1 MTPIWVFP
9 VYPLLMI
16 TPLATSLINAIPSTT
31 ETLHLSSQ
39 TILAGALML
48 QGIGFLVSAII
59 YSAFLYRL
67 MTQGLPSPSLLPAM
81 FVSVGPAGFTATGV
95 IQLGTLASKALPRS
109 TVSAL
114 GSTDAVS
121 TIIRVL
127 AFAAGLC
134 LWGLTLWFFV
144 LSVGGQ
150 WRCLFGGTHQRP
162 AFSISFYA
170 FVFPNAALV
179 SSTHAVGKAF
189 GWRCVEIL
197 GCVFAVLLICVWV
210 VVFAR
215 TCWGVWRGSL
225 LCKPPEEEDR

>member
-9 VYPLLMI
+9 VYPLLII

-31 ETLHLSSQ
+31 ETLRLSSQ
-39 TILAGALML
+39 TILAGALCL
-48 QGIGFLVSAII
+48 QGIGALVSVII

-67 MTQGLPSPSLLPAM
+67 MTQGLPAPQLLPAI

-95 IQLGTLASKALPRS
+95 IQLGTLASKALPRTTTS
-109 TVSAL
+109 LGSSDTVSMI
-114 GSTDAVS
+114 V
-121 TIIRVL
+121 RVL

-150 WRCLFGGTHQRP
+150 WRTIFHPASRP
-162 AFSISFYA
+162 RFDISFFA
-170 FVFPNAALV
+170 FVFPNTALV

-189 GWRCVEIL
+189 GWQVVEIL
-197 GCVFAVLLICVWV
+197 GCVFAVLLICTWV
-210 VVFAR
+210 IVFSAM
-215 TCWGVWRGSL
+215 CWKVWRGRL
-225 LCKPPEEEDR
+225 LCPIEKLER